1 METTGSRRRLV
12 EGIIFTTILI
22 DFVGFSILIPV
33 LPLYAQ
39 QLGASELEVGLMLAL
54 YSLGLVLFLPVWGWI
69 SDRIGRRPVLLI
81 CLLGTASSFAL
92 LSVASSVYEIYF
104 ARALGGFFGASI
116 GTAQAYMTDITDRD
130 DRARGMGIIGGA
142 FGIGFVLGNALGGGL
157 EMLRPGLPFLAAAG
171 ITLIN
176 FLIAVAFLPETRP
189 PARGTPDFRLLGRS
203 LIPAPI
209 LVVVTA
215 GDNGRRLFLFL
226 FFLLYLS
233 FASLEAMFA
242 LWAVFSFDWSALQ
255 VGMFLSLLGVI
266 MGATQLGL
274 IGPLTR
280 RLGEVTLV
288 VAGLAIMAAGLALL
302 PFTQSLPGLILA
314 GSAIA
319 IGNGISFPTF
329 TSLFTKLCSMQE
341 AGEALGQSQ
350 AMAQTGRTL
359 GALGSGWAFNSLSA
373 GAPFLLS
380 ALGMSL
386 ALAIFGWSIR
396 LLVSTPSERGRSED
410 GGEWQEVAGRRYR
423 GAPGDREEPE

>member
-1 METTGSRRRLV
+1 MKATGSRRRLV
-12 EGIIFTTILI
+12 EGIIFATILI

-33 LPLYAQ
+33 LPGYGQ
-39 QLGASELEVGLMLAL
+39 QLGASGLEIGLMLAL

-69 SDRIGRRPVLLI
+69 SDRVGRRPVLLV
-81 CLLGTASSFAL
+81 CLLGTAASFAL
-92 LSVASSVYEIYF
+92 LSIAATVHEIYV

-142 FGIGFVLGNALGGGL
+142 FGIGFVVGCALGGGL
-157 EMLRPGLPFLAAAG
+157 EMLYPGLAFQAAAG
-171 ITLIN
+171 ITLAN
-176 FLIAVAFLPETRP
+176 FVIAVAFLPESRP
-189 PARGTPDFRLLGRS
+189 PTRGTPDWRLLGRS
-203 LIPAPI
+203 LIPAPL
-209 LVVVTA
+209 LVLVTA
-215 GDNGRRLFLFL
+215 QDNGRRLFLLL
-226 FFLLYLS
+226 FFLVYLS

-242 LWAVFSFDWSALQ
+242 LWAVFRFDWSALE
-255 VGMFLSLLGVI
+255 VGLFLSMLGVI

-288 VAGLAIMAAGLALL
+288 LAGLAIMAAGLALL
-302 PFTQSLPGLILA
+302 PFAGNLAALILV
-314 GSAIA
+314 GCAIA

-329 TSLFTKLCSMQE
+329 TSLFTKVCSAEE

-359 GALGSGWAFNSLSA
+359 GALGAGWAFKSLSA

-380 ALGMSL
+380 ALGMALS
-386 ALAIFGWSIR
+386 LAIFGASLR
-396 LLVSTPSERGRSED
+396 LLVPETVQPNPSAA
-410 GGEWQEVAGRRYR
+410 GGGWPPTAARRYR
-423 GAPGDREEPE
+423 AAREDGEEPE

>member
-1 METTGSRRRLV
+1 M
-12 EGIIFTTILI
+12 
-22 DFVGFSILIPV
+22 
-33 LPLYAQ
+33 
-39 QLGASELEVGLMLAL
+39 
-54 YSLGLVLFLPVWGWI
+54 
-69 SDRIGRRPVLLI
+69 
-81 CLLGTASSFAL
+81 
-92 LSVASSVYEIYF
+92 
-104 ARALGGFFGASI
+104 
-116 GTAQAYMTDITDRD
+116 
-130 DRARGMGIIGGA
+130 
-142 FGIGFVLGNALGGGL
+142 
-157 EMLRPGLPFLAAAG
+157 
-171 ITLIN
+171 
-176 FLIAVAFLPETRP
+176 
-189 PARGTPDFRLLGRS
+189 GRS